1 MMEKLSVLDQRI
13 CHRLCIEIT
22 ETAAVTNLADAA
34 LFIEGVRSL
43 GIKVALDD
51 FGAGASSFG
60 YLKNL
65 KVDVIKIDGQF
76 IKDIVDDPLDDAAVR
91 CFVDVAKVLGVK
103 TIAEY
108 VDKDAVLKR
117 VAELGIDYA
126 QGFYLHKP
134 EPIEKLV
141 CELSTPGI
149 NKVIQ
154 LNINSASRQF

>member
-1 MMEKLSVLDQRI
+1 M
-13 CHRLCIEIT
+13 
-22 ETAAVTNLADAA
+22 
-34 LFIEGVRSL
+34 
-43 GIKVALDD
+43 GIQVALDD

-117 VAELGIDYA
+117 VVELGIDYA

-134 EPIEKLV
+134 ESIEKLV
-141 CELSTPGI
+141 CELSIPRL
-149 NKVIQ
+149 NKVPTTDITV
-154 LNINSASRQF
+154 LAH